1 MRTMKLQ
8 AVAQTMA
15 FLALLTVCDQ
25 AYTFDGNSEQPGS
38 QELSEQVLI
47 VQLRP
52 GSAAAAPGSPA
63 QEAERQS
70 ADALM
75 LTIELAPFTEGV
87 PVGSG
92 SSATQ
97 NDWLD
102 DQGKDAARQKVAA
115 SRALLPNLFGKAK
128 DNNDVSV
135 EGKLLLNDDEEE
147 ITDKID
153 GARVSIR
160 YNTD

>member
-1 MRTMKLQ
+1 MRSTKLQ
-8 AVAQTMA
+8 AVTQTMA

-38 QELSEQVLI
+38 QALGEQIPVI
-47 VQLRP
+47 QLRP

-63 QEAERQS
+63 QDAERQS
-70 ADALM
+70 ADALI
-75 LTIELAPFTEGV
+75 LTIELAPFREDA

-92 SSATQ
+92 SVTQ

-102 DQGKDAARQKVAA
+102 DQGKDATLRKVPA
-115 SRALLPNLFGKAK
+115 SRTLLPNLFGKAK
-128 DNNDVSV
+128 DDKDVSV
-135 EGKLLLNDDEEE
+135 KGNLLLNDDEEE

-153 GARVSIR
+153 GAGVSIR

>member
-1 MRTMKLQ
+1 
-8 AVAQTMA
+8 MA

-25 AYTFDGNSEQPGS
+25 AYTFNGNSEQPGT
-38 QELSEQVLI
+38 QELGEQIPVI
-47 VQLRP
+47 QLRP

-63 QEAERQS
+63 QDAERQS
-70 ADALM
+70 ADALI
-75 LTIELAPFTEGV
+75 LTIELAPFREGV

-92 SSATQ
+92 SATR

-102 DQGKDAARQKVAA
+102 NKGKDAALQKVPANHN
-115 SRALLPNLFGKAK
+115 LLPNLFGKAK
-128 DNNDVSV
+128 DDKDVSV

-153 GARVSIR
+153 GAGVSIR
-160 YNTD
+160 FNTD

>member
-1 MRTMKLQ
+1 MRPMKLQ
-8 AVAQTMA
+8 AVTQTMA
-15 FLALLTVCDQ
+15 FLALLTVCDR

-38 QELSEQVLI
+38 KELSEQILI

-52 GSAAAAPGSPA
+52 GSAAAAPGIPA

-92 SSATQ
+92 SATQ

-102 DQGKDAARQKVAA
+102 DQGKDAALQKVPA

>member
-1 MRTMKLQ
+1 MRPTKLQ
-8 AVAQTMA
+8 AVTQTMA
-15 FLALLTVCDQ
+15 FLALLTVCDL
-25 AYTFDGNSEQPGS
+25 AHTFDGNSEQPGS
-38 QELSEQVLI
+38 QELSEQIPVI
-47 VQLRP
+47 QLRP

-63 QEAERQS
+63 QDADRQS
-70 ADALM
+70 AEALI

-92 SSATQ
+92 TATQ

-102 DQGKDAARQKVAA
+102 DQGKDAALQKVPA
-115 SRALLPNLFGKAK
+115 SRTLLPNLFGKAK
-128 DNNDVSV
+128 DDKDVSL
-135 EGKLLLNDDEEE
+135 EGKLLFNDDEEG

-153 GARVSIR
+153 GAGVSIR